1 VFVLS
6 MLTSATF
13 WPISTWCE
21 HKSWLLRDSLRE
33 HSNADRSDNFMNA
46 FAMNSRSYLTRSE
59 WLMLFSGGLGVL
71 HHIDHI
77 LRFDHSGWPFRDVVT
92 PFSYS
97 LLVYPLL
104 GVAFWCRRSGW
115 SRFAILLLILLLTQS
130 AHIFLE
136 TPIQQ
141 YWVWAYYASCTT
153 GKAAGLPNLL
163 GLRSP
168 LMGAAAAL
176 LSFALSGALI
186 ATCISLHYHPIRHRN
201 SSCAPGLK
209 RVCGRLS
216 AESV

>member
-1 VFVLS
+1 
-6 MLTSATF
+6 MTF
-13 WPISTWCE
+13 CLWGE
-21 HKSWLLRDSLRE
+21 QERWLPCDSLQE
-33 HSNADRSDNFMNA
+33 QKPDMSMSA
-46 FAMNSRSYLTRSE
+46 FAMRSYLTRSE

-97 LLVYPLL
+97 LLVYPFL
-104 GVAFWCRRSGW
+104 GVAFGCRRSGW

-141 YWVWAYYASCTT
+141 YWVWAYNASCTT
-153 GKAAGLPNLL
+153 GATAGLPNLL

-168 LMGAAAAL
+168 LLGMAAVL
-176 LSFALSGALI
+176 LSFVLSGTLI
-186 ATCISLHYHPIRHRN
+186 ATCISLYSDVRHAR
-201 SSCAPGLK
+201 AT
-209 RVCGRLS
+209 R
-216 AESV
+216 

>member
-1 VFVLS
+1 MF
-6 MLTSATF
+6 
-13 WPISTWCE
+13 CE
-21 HKSWLLRDSLRE
+21 HKGWILRE
-33 HSNADRSDNFMNA
+33 HSNADRSNKFMTP
-46 FAMNSRSYLTRSE
+46 FAMNSKSYLTRSE

-97 LLVYPLL
+97 ILVYPLL
-104 GVAFWCRRSGW
+104 GIAVCCRRSGW

-141 YWVWAYYASCTT
+141 YWGWAYNASCTT

-168 LMGAAAAL
+168 LIGAAAVL

-186 ATCISLHYHPIRHRN
+186 ATCISLFLDAR
-201 SSCAPGLK
+201 SSNERTDPKGAQI
-209 RVCGRLS
+209 
-216 AESV
+216 